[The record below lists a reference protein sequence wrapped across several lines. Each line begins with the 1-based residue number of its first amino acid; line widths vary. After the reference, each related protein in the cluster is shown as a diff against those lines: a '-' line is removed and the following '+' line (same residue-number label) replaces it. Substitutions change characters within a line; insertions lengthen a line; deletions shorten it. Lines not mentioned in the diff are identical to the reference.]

1 LAVEGFYQAAELRKA
16 KLAGQEAVLLWDG
29 RTHTASVYAPET
41 EGPKSEPVTL
51 AVETSDADSPWVD
64 RETGSRWSVLG
75 RAVSGSRKGQ
85 TLRWLPGVMVKWYA
99 WAASYP
105 KTSLKDRER

>member
-1 LAVEGFYQAAELRKA
+1 MHPRRK
-16 KLAGQEAVLLWDG
+16 GE
-29 RTHTASVYAPET
+29 P
-41 EGPKSEPVTL
+41 EPVTL
-51 AVETSDADSPWVD
+51 AVDMGDAESPWVD
-64 RETGSRWSVLG
+64 QETGSRWSVVG

-105 KTSLKDRER
+105 KTSVEGQ

>member
-1 LAVEGFYQAAELRKA
+1 MDK
-16 KLAGQEAVLLWDG
+16 
-29 RTHTASVYAPET
+29 
-41 EGPKSEPVTL
+41 
-51 AVETSDADSPWVD
+51 
-64 RETGSRWSVLG
+64 ETGSRWSIVG

-105 KTSLKDRER
+105 KTSLEGREGRRAVK